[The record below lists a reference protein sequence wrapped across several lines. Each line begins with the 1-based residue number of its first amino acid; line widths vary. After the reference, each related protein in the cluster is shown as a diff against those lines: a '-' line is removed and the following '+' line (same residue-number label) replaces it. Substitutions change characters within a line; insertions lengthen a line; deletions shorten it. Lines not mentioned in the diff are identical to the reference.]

1 MYNQKHFFV
10 PNEIKRYS
18 TGTKNKALR
27 FNPDGSLTIYIQNKK
42 PSAGEITN
50 WLPAPEGEFA
60 MTIRAYGPKE
70 ELINGDW
77 SPPPVK
83 IGKG

>member
-1 MYNQKHFFV
+1 
-10 PNEIKRYS
+10 
-18 TGTKNKALR
+18 
-27 FNPDGSLTIYIQNKK
+27 
-42 PSAGEITN
+42 
-50 WLPAPEGEFA
+50 

>member
-1 MYNQKHFFV
+1 V
-10 PNEIKRYS
+10 RTPNEK
-18 TGTKNKALR
+18 GVAL
-27 FNPDGSLTIYIQNKK
+27 LQETI
-42 PSAGEITN
+42 GETTN

>member
-1 MYNQKHFFV
+1 MELHDV
-10 PNEIKRYS
+10 HLPP
-18 TGTKNKALR
+18 G
-27 FNPDGSLTIYIQNKK
+27 
-42 PSAGEITN
+42 PSVLEMGLAAGQHSE
-50 WLPAPEGEFA
+50 PAPEGEFA